1 MAYLV
6 QRLGVKMYNS
16 PELVV
21 AMVGSALAGNDVE
34 TAKTADDLLEV
45 QCRGTLVEVDD
56 AEIAGGMIG
65 QHEPIV
71 VGGGEISDPIVHWQV
86 MMEAFKASPRRICSW
101 TNPARGTTSPPRP
114 GVATEQ
120 SLVKN
125 GADAAEALGK

>member
-1 MAYLV
+1 MRWSYGELIDRAKVFAAGLSDMGYGPG

-56 AEIAGGMIG
+56 AEIAGG
-65 QHEPIV
+65 
-71 VGGGEISDPIVHWQV
+71 
-86 MMEAFKASPRRICSW
+86 
-101 TNPARGTTSPPRP
+101 
-114 GVATEQ
+114 
-120 SLVKN
+120 
-125 GADAAEALGK
+125 